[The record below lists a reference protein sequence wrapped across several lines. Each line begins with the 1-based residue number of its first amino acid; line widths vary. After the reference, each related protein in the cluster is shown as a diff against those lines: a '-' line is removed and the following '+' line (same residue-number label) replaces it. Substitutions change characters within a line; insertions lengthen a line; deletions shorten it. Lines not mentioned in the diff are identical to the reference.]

1 MIDKEHSRKLGE
13 IVFIKVLSSVE
24 ESDVHKIS
32 KAVVRDDAADKSSG
46 KAKYLSDLSFSGM
59 LHMAVKPASIQ
70 HARILN
76 INIPTLPEN
85 YTVINKEDF
94 KGQNRATIITED
106 WPFFAEDEVLYY
118 GQPLL
123 AVVGP
128 ELAICEKIC
137 SEITVEYEVLP
148 AVSIIEESQEFF
160 NDFHIVKGEPE
171 QAFNNAAL
179 TFDNSY
185 RTGMQEQAYMEPQG
199 MIADYHNGTLI
210 VRGSLQCPYYVKNS
224 LMNALALNTDQVRV
238 IQTVTGGAFGGKED
252 FPSIL
257 AGLTA
262 AAAIKTGRPVK
273 IVLDRRLDIQLT
285 PKRHP
290 SLIHIRTAVDQE
302 GHITAMDIDCRI
314 DAGAYQTLSAVVL
327 ERAIFIS
334 TGAYNIKN
342 VRIRGRTMKTNHIP
356 SGAFRGFGG
365 PQAHFAADMNMHF
378 LAHKLGIPP
387 LELKKKYLYRQGD
400 SSVTNGIFRD
410 EIKFDEMIDKIEKA
424 SEYSKKW
431 EKYNSKVMSSPYRG
445 IGISFAAHGGAFTGS
460 GEQDIIKSIVR
471 LSAERSEPAKYIVR
485 ILVSNVEMGQGP
497 STTLKKIVAEAMCL
511 PLERVIFNRSDT
523 NEVPDSGPTVASRTI
538 MIVGKLLYDAAK
550 ELLEKIST
558 GYLPSN
564 GNQIDVEKRYVHP
577 QEFEWDE
584 STFSGDA
591 YPGYSWSVNAVEVEV
606 DPLTYAIKVIG
617 SWAVYDIGTPIDI
630 NIIKGQMQGGTAQ
643 GLGYAYLEKM
653 EMINGR
659 PAQLSFTDYMI
670 PTTLDFPD
678 LQCQFIKNPYRFGPF
693 GAKAAGELPNIG
705 PAAAFAAAVSQATGT
720 IITEIPVTPEKL
732 DAELR

>member
-1 MIDKEHSRKLGE
+1 M
-13 IVFIKVLSSVE
+13 
-24 ESDVHKIS
+24 HKIS

-46 KAKYLSDLSFSGM
+46 QAKYLSDLNFPGM
-59 LHMAVKPASIQ
+59 LHMAVKPAAIQ
-70 HARILN
+70 HARILD
-76 INIPTLPEN
+76 INIPKLPEH
-85 YTVINKEDF
+85 YTVIKREDF
-94 KGQNRATIITED
+94 KGQNRATIIAED

-123 AVVGP
+123 AVAGP
-128 ELAICEKIC
+128 ELDVCEKLC
-137 SEITVEYEVLP
+137 SEITTEYEALP
-148 AVSIIEESQEFF
+148 AVSIIEESQECF

-179 TFDNSY
+179 IFDNSY

-199 MIADYHNGTLI
+199 MIAAFQNSTLT

-224 LMNALALNTDQVRV
+224 LMNALALNADQVRV

-257 AGLTA
+257 AGQVA
-262 AAAIKTGRPVK
+262 AAAIKTGHPVK
-273 IVLDRRLDIQLT
+273 IVLDRRIDMQLT

-290 SLIHIRTAVDQE
+290 SLIHIRTAVDKE

-327 ERAIFIS
+327 ERAIFIC

-342 VRIRGRTMKTNHIP
+342 VHVRGRTMKTNHIP

-378 LAHKLGIPP
+378 LAHKLDIPP

-400 SSVTNGIFRD
+400 HSVTNGTFRD
-410 EIKFDEMIDKIEKA
+410 EIKCNEMIEKIEKA
-424 SEYSKKW
+424 SQYSRKW
-431 EKYNSKVMSSPYRG
+431 KEYNSKAMSGPWRG
-445 IGISFAAHGGAFTGS
+445 IGISFSAHGGAFTGS

-471 LSAERSEPAKYIVR
+471 LSAERAESKKYIVR

-497 STTLKKIVAEAMCL
+497 STTLKKIVAEAMYL
-511 PLERVIFNRSDT
+511 PLERVVYNRPDT
-523 NEVPDSGPTVASRTI
+523 GEVPDSGPTVASRTI

-550 ELLEKIST
+550 ELQEIISSGHLPTT
-558 GYLPSN
+558 GN
-564 GNQIDVEKRYVHP
+564 AIEVEKRYVHP

-584 STFSGDA
+584 STFTGDA
-591 YPGYSWSVNAVEVEV
+591 YPGYSWSVNVVEVEV

-617 SWAVYDIGTPIDI
+617 SWAVYDVGTPIDI

-643 GLGYAYLEKM
+643 SLGYAYLEKM

-659 PAQLSFTDYMI
+659 PAQLSFTDYTI

-678 LQCQFIKNPYRFGPF
+678 LQCQFIDTPYRFGPF

-705 PAAAFAAAVSQATGT
+705 PAAAFAAAVSQATGK

-732 DAELR
+732 DAELK